1 MRLFQPLVNLR
12 KVGEFTVSLSV
23 VSDKHVRHYGIILE
37 ERAKV
42 TYCFEVICLTAR
54 QIHPP
59 PKKNA
64 HPTDSFWR

>member
-1 MRLFQPLVNLR
+1 M
-12 KVGEFTVSLSV
+12 SLSV

-59 PKKNA
+59 PKKMPIQLTHSGA
-64 HPTDSFWR
+64 SPEH